1 MIGLTFLH
9 RDNCQR
15 KTVCKSNAVGWV
27 WWGVSMYAQ
36 TYRDLSAGGF
46 CWSGGG
52 IAALNIVQNE
62 RLIKF

>member
-1 MIGLTFLH
+1 
-9 RDNCQR
+9 
-15 KTVCKSNAVGWV
+15 
-27 WWGVSMYAQ
+27 MYAQ